1 MRMYI
6 FGNKKITN
14 MEIFVSIDIAQ
25 MKYDLEYTQDEI
37 WSALNKGIKYGL
49 DAKGIAAPL
58 DVKVVD
64 VSDTKNEIEEMK
76 IQELVSSYIKL
87 SDTYKEMWQEAKA
100 DAERFIDIS
109 FGMPHDVMDEI
120 NAVNGYHERLK
131 ESGEEF
137 DDVGIKFAL
146 KVLHNVLGKL
156 VNRMP
161 TNKVK

>member
-1 MRMYI
+1 
-6 FGNKKITN
+6 
-14 MEIFVSIDIAQ
+14 
-25 MKYDLEYTQDEI
+25 
-37 WSALNKGIKYGL
+37 
-49 DAKGIAAPL
+49 
-58 DVKVVD
+58 
-64 VSDTKNEIEEMK
+64 
-76 IQELVSSYIKL
+76 
-87 SDTYKEMWQEAKA
+87 
-100 DAERFIDIS
+100 
-109 FGMPHDVMDEI
+109 MPHDVMDEI